1 MRLEGA
7 EGSGR
12 MFGDG
17 AGIDDRSLRGHR
29 IHAGLREPFVV
40 AQILQLARAATTVV
54 DGISG
59 EAPPTGEVRVHVVLA
74 VRIRFGRVRIRRRG
88 HRHARTSVKL
98 AITALLL
105 KSSPAT
111 LGPSDH
117 EPGVAAGLR
126 YRG

>member
-1 MRLEGA
+1 MRLEGP

-12 MFGDG
+12 MLGDG
-17 AGIDDRSLRGHR
+17 AGIDGRSLRGHR
-29 IHAGLREPFVV
+29 IRAGLGQPFVV
-40 AQILQLARAATTVV
+40 AEVLQVARAATTVV
-54 DGISG
+54 DGIGG
-59 EAPPTGEVRVHVVLA
+59 EAPPAGEVRVHVVLA
-74 VRIRFGRVRIRRRG
+74 VRIWFGRARIRRRG

-111 LGPSDH
+111 
-117 EPGVAAGLR
+117 GLR